1 VVSAGCL
8 LSSYRNHDDNNIC
21 DFDGYSGDVFN
32 STCLYHALHLIPTST
47 QRRQIMVC
55 TIEISEKPQL
65 NDPILIEGLP
75 GIGFVANIAALHLI
89 NELKAKRFAEIVS
102 ASFQDFAVTTET
114 GGTRSPLNELYYCKR
129 EDGGR
134 DLIIWY
140 GNTQAL
146 TTFGQ
151 YELCGKVLDLVQ
163 ELGCRCVISVGGF
176 KKDEVQP
183 VPAVYSAATDQKAM
197 KEALD
202 LGTKVMVGHIFGIAG
217 LLIGLGRLRGVKGF
231 SLLVD
236 TLGMYPDANA
246 ARHALALVGKYL
258 DLNIDVSKL
267 DAAAEQTKKVLE
279 SFGLI
284 RNVAEEK
291 KKEEQQMRWF
301 I

>member
-1 VVSAGCL
+1 
-8 LSSYRNHDDNNIC
+8 
-21 DFDGYSGDVFN
+21 
-32 STCLYHALHLIPTST
+32 
-47 QRRQIMVC
+47 MVC
-55 TIEISEKPQL
+55 TIEITEKPKL

-75 GIGFVANIAALHLI
+75 GIGFVANIAVLHLI

-102 ASFQDFAVTTET
+102 ASFQDFAVTTEN
-114 GGTRSPLNELYYCKR
+114 GGARSPVNELYYIKR

-134 DLIIWY
+134 DLILWH

-151 YELCGKVLDLVQ
+151 YELCGKVLDIAQ
-163 ELGCRCVISVGGF
+163 ELGCRFVISIGGF
-176 KKDEVQP
+176 KKDEVQA
-183 VPAVYSAATDQKAM
+183 VPAIYSTATDQETM

-202 LGTKVMVGHIFGIAG
+202 LGTKVMVGHVFGIAG
-217 LLIGLGRLRGVKGF
+217 LIIGLGKLRNLKGF
-231 SLLVD
+231 ALLVD

-246 ARHALALVGKYL
+246 TRCALTMLGKYL
-258 DLNIDVSKL
+258 NLNVDLSKL
-267 DAAAEQTKKVLE
+267 DVTAEQTKKILE

-284 RNVAEEK
+284 RNIQEEK

>member
-1 VVSAGCL
+1 
-8 LSSYRNHDDNNIC
+8 
-21 DFDGYSGDVFN
+21 
-32 STCLYHALHLIPTST
+32 
-47 QRRQIMVC
+47 MVC
-55 TIEISEKPQL
+55 TIEIYEKPKL

-89 NELKAKRFAEIVS
+89 SELKAKRFAEIVS

-114 GGTRSPLNELYYCKR
+114 GGSRSPVNELYYCKR

-151 YELCGKVLDLVQ
+151 YELVGKVLDIAQ
-163 ELGCRCVISVGGF
+163 ELGCRFVISIGGF
-176 KKDEVQP
+176 KKDEVQA
-183 VPAVYSAATDQKAM
+183 VPAIYSAATDQEAI
-197 KEALD
+197 KEALN
-202 LGTKVMVGHIFGIAG
+202 LGTKVMVGHIFGVAG
-217 LLIGLGRLRGVKGF
+217 LLIGLGKLRNLSGF
-231 SLLVD
+231 AILVD

-246 ARHALALVGKYL
+246 ARYALTIVGKYL
-258 DLNIDVSKL
+258 NLDVDLSRLDVTV
-267 DAAAEQTKKVLE
+267 DQTKKALE

-284 RNVAEEK
+284 KDIAEEK

>member
-1 VVSAGCL
+1 
-8 LSSYRNHDDNNIC
+8 
-21 DFDGYSGDVFN
+21 
-32 STCLYHALHLIPTST
+32 
-47 QRRQIMVC
+47 MVC
-55 TIEISEKPQL
+55 TIEIYEKPKL

-89 NELKAKRFAEIVS
+89 SELKAKRFAEIVS

-114 GGTRSPLNELYYCKR
+114 GGARSPVNELYYCKR

-151 YELCGKVLDLVQ
+151 YELVGKVLDIAQ
-163 ELGCRCVISVGGF
+163 ELGCRFAISIGGF
-176 KKDEVQP
+176 KKDEVQA
-183 VPAVYSAATDQKAM
+183 VPAIYSAATDQEAI
-197 KEALD
+197 KEAVD
-202 LGTKVMVGHIFGIAG
+202 LGTKVMVGHIFGVAG
-217 LLIGLGRLRGVKGF
+217 LLIGLGKLRNLSGF
-231 SLLVD
+231 AILVD

-246 ARHALALVGKYL
+246 ARYALTIVGKYL
-258 DLNIDVSKL
+258 NLDVDLSRLDVTV
-267 DAAAEQTKKVLE
+267 DQTKKALE

-284 RNVAEEK
+284 KDIAEEK